1 MNNYARK
8 ILSLLAVVAVA
19 MTSCV
24 NDNLTDPLDGEAVKE
39 VPALQEQIASVEA
52 SIEDVEALS
61 TALEPLEVTLD
72 GAMEALDAHITFLK
86 EGASLEEG
94 SLATLDLQKRIARI
108 IGSAEAGLL
117 SSESYDRNLKRHFS
131 AVETGVKAWLG
142 KSFECYYPVAAADAK
157 VSQAVAAFDQQI
169 RKQQLYV
176 DALASDVEAGFRKD
190 ENPEELTALA
200 ASVEKNAKEADE
212 LSLTIAAKA
221 EEIEAGYVQAITA
234 AVSDPSDFDAAALKQ
249 LNASVS
255 LQSVDNS
262 LTGLLSRVAACE
274 EQLAD
279 IMERLGVLEET
290 VGSLQE
296 LLGQIQSVTFMS
308 EYSAENAIA
317 YYDLGPDTRSD
328 GKMARNPHSTLS
340 LNYIVRPAAAAAA
353 LTESALWDSK
363 MKVFGYYAGRIEQSA
378 VSMFDFDIT
387 NVTADATTG
396 IVTVSVSSS
405 VLNDGFYFKETG
417 AKLAL
422 SIATGKTD
430 LTSKFVE
437 VVPKDASS
445 TVYVESLTLSDDYI
459 EVDCDLTARIK
470 ATLTPDDVTESTII
484 WTSSDDNIAVV
495 SGDGLV
501 TTKAVGEVTI
511 TATTKSTDEWG
522 MVLSKN
528 CRVKVLPNIKLEAAN
543 YVELWGTT
551 QINIKSPNYID
562 KQYVTWTSS
571 NTNLAVVNDDG
582 VVSGMSSTYN
592 EETKTYDMI
601 TITCT
606 IGDYMPTVLTHQMP
620 VVVPQPKGVKIASL
634 ADGVDQKTIKIGEEF
649 SIAGTITPEAAA
661 NYFRMHYQASGA
673 GNEAVASVN
682 YQTGAITSKSPGS
695 VTFLARVLNQEGF
708 NYYYPAGSDYWRFVT
723 VNVEPY
729 YVESVTIP
737 ETFEMKPDQ
746 TATLTPEFTSD
757 VAGVQPTFTDLIW
770 TSSNSDIVSVDPKT
784 GKLTPVSCGAVTI
797 TATTSN
803 EWSVPEGSA
812 QKKAECLVTVKEPT
826 VPVAVGNYYYS
837 DGTWG
842 TDATRSDI
850 IGVIFSTA
858 SPAED
863 LKLRAQYP
871 TCTNGLV
878 ISTVQ
883 YNSVLFGYVGGS
895 ASYNY
900 FEANSLGWNATDK
913 INGYSNSVEYAD
925 YGASKGYESTYKVY
939 YYQLFRTDVTDND
952 GCVIYKHNKNVP
964 APSIASTWYIPSYKE
979 MTLLCEEL
987 STVNNSLSAIGAA
1000 TVSGSYWLS
1009 TMQAAYYNMQTY
1021 LYDTSTSGWGKSVS
1035 MPYDSV
1041 YGSSNVRVVLAF

>member
-1 MNNYARK
+1 M
-8 ILSLLAVVAVA
+8 A

-52 SIEDVEALS
+52 SVEDVEALS

-86 EGASLEEG
+86 ESASLEEG

-200 ASVEKNAKEADE
+200 ASVEKNAKEAEE

-378 VSMFDFDIT
+378 VTMFDFDIT

-459 EVDCDLTARIK
+459 EVDSELTAQLK
-470 ATLTPDDVTESTII
+470 AVLTPDNVTDATLI
-484 WTSSDDNIAVV
+484 WTTSDASIATV
-495 SGDGLV
+495 SGEGLV
-501 TTKAVGEVTI
+501 TAKAVGEATI

-528 CRVKVLPNIKLEAAN
+528 CRVKVMPNIKLEAAN
-543 YVELWGTT
+543 YVEVGGTMT
-551 QINIKSPNYID
+551 INVKSPNYID
-562 KQYVTWTSS
+562 KQYIKWSSS
-571 NTNLAVVNDDG
+571 NTYYATVDEDG
-582 VVSGMSSTYN
+582 VVTGSVSTYN
-592 EETKTYDMI
+592 TTDNVYDNI

-606 IGDYMPTVLTHQMP
+606 IGDYMPTVLTHTMP
-620 VVVPQPKGVKIASL
+620 VVVAQPKGVRFNSL
-634 ADGVDQKTIKIGEEF
+634 ADGVEQKTIKIGEEF
-649 SIAGTITPEAAA
+649 SLAGSIIPDAAA
-661 NYFRMHYQASGA
+661 SNFRLHYQPAGA
-673 GNEAVASVN
+673 GNNTVAEIN
-682 YQTGAITSKSPGS
+682 YQTGAVTAKSPGT
-695 VTFLARVLNQEGF
+695 VTFMARVLENDQK
-708 NYYYPAGSDYWRFVT
+708 YYYPRGTEVWRWVT

-729 YVESVTIP
+729 YVESITLPSIL
-737 ETFEMKPDQ
+737 EMKPET
-746 TATLTPEFTSD
+746 TATVTPTITSE
-757 VAGVQPTFTDLIW
+757 VSGKSPSYPELVW
-770 TSSNSDIVSVDPKT
+770 SSSNPECVAVNEKT
-784 GKLTPVSCGAVTI
+784 GEITALAEGEATI
-797 TATTSN
+797 TATTAS
-803 EWSVPEGSA
+803 EWAVPIGSSPKSASVFVVVRKPA
-812 QKKAECLVTVKEPT
+812 DPIY
-826 VPVAVGNYYYS
+826 VGDYYYS
-837 DGTWG
+837 DGTWSTALNSSKTLVG
-842 TDATRSDI
+842 IVCQTGIPSSADTKIPTKFTNGYVVSVDEINTTLDDDGNVRPYN
-850 IGVIFSTA
+850 FSTWA
-858 SPAED
+858 VNQGYYAIEVG
-863 LKLRAQYP
+863 
-871 TCTNGLV
+871 NG
-878 ISTVQ
+878 T
-883 YNSVLFGYVGGS
+883 
-895 ASYNY
+895 
-900 FEANSLGWNATDK
+900 WNAAVSS
-913 INGYSNSVEYAD
+913 IAQGYSNTLAFSALTDDLAYSEMGTSWNGSHYGGWSFYLSGGGLESFRASHSVDTE
-925 YGASKGYESTYKVY
+925 
-939 YYQLFRTDVTDND
+939 
-952 GCVIYKHNKNVP
+952 KNTMWYVP
-964 APSIASTWYIPSYKE
+964 SQKE
-979 MTLLCEEL
+979 MSML
-987 STVNNSLSAIGAA
+987 SGDALTAVNNALSNANKTTISN
-1000 TVSGSYWLS
+1000 TNYKTSSYNTYDNPVVINPIEQSS
-1009 TMQAAYYNMQTY
+1009 TLQSITTEGPMR
-1021 LYDTSTSGWGKSVS
+1021 LF
-1035 MPYDSV
+1035 
-1041 YGSSNVRVVLAF
+1041 LAF